1 MINDGILA
9 SLLVPILRQI
19 HSHLSRSVAACR
31 LAGAKSLLMT
41 QWRTWKCPLR
51 RTWFSWMKVVEQ
63 EIWLSW
69 RRRGCVEWMVPECA
83 RMCQSFVSLI
93 CVNFDVWIARR
104 GGEICENSLHGSS
117 FSPRRRIY
125 QVLHDS
131 CLKEAILLY
140 TWPGHRCILTP
151 EMLPNKTQKFW
162 SKETCQ
168 WWDGISHQGLDVKR
182 KPLRCSRRVNDAR
195 CDFSESGTFSGA

>member
-1 MINDGILA
+1 MMINDGILA

-51 RTWFSWMKVVEQ
+51 RTWFSWMKVVEL

-83 RMCQSFVSLI
+83 RMCQNVPEL
-93 CVNFDVWIARR
+93 CEFDMRQ
-104 GGEICENSLHGSS
+104 L
-117 FSPRRRIY
+117 
-125 QVLHDS
+125 
-131 CLKEAILLY
+131 
-140 TWPGHRCILTP
+140 
-151 EMLPNKTQKFW
+151 
-162 SKETCQ
+162 
-168 WWDGISHQGLDVKR
+168 
-182 KPLRCSRRVNDAR
+182 
-195 CDFSESGTFSGA
+195 

>member
-1 MINDGILA
+1 MMINDGILA

-31 LAGAKSLLMT
+31 LAGAKSLLMA

-51 RTWFSWMKVVEQ
+51 RTWFSWMKVVEL

-117 FSPRRRIY
+117 ASPRRRI
-125 QVLHDS
+125 LA
-131 CLKEAILLY
+131 EEFI
-140 TWPGHRCILTP
+140 
-151 EMLPNKTQKFW
+151 KFYM
-162 SKETCQ
+162 T
-168 WWDGISHQGLDVKR
+168 LV
-182 KPLRCSRRVNDAR
+182 
-195 CDFSESGTFSGA
+195 